1 MNVIDRSWG
10 LSDRLERLARP
21 SIECAGPSRLIT
33 SPTRQPGDHVHDA
46 KIVDLFAGPGGLD
59 VAARQLGLPAVG
71 IEWDE
76 DACATRRAAQL
87 PTRQGDV
94 RDFGPTDFPK
104 ATVLAGGPPCQTYT
118 VAGAGAG
125 RRALDKVRALAK
137 RMAIRDTTVAADLA
151 ELAELANRNDP
162 RTGLVL
168 EPLRWA
174 LDAIDAGTPYE
185 TIVLE
190 QVRAALPV
198 WQAVGEVLEGEN
210 YSVACGVLHT
220 EEFGVPQTRRRAIL
234 IARLN
239 GKASL
244 PEPTHRPYQK
254 GRSRDEGAPHL
265 LPWVTM
271 GETLDRPGP
280 FVVIS
285 NYGTGGNPKARGRR
299 TSDEPAATVTGKI
312 FRNRVV
318 TPTDVELARF
328 TPAEAGQLQT
338 FPVDHQWTGR
348 DIGQQIGNA
357 IPPRLGIHVLA
368 AALDIGGEP
377 LTEALDSL
385 TKVSAT
391 AHPKGEPVEPVL
403 TAVPAD
409 KALTTR

>member
-1 MNVIDRSWG
+1 M
-10 LSDRLERLARP
+10 
-21 SIECAGPSRLIT
+21 
-33 SPTRQPGDHVHDA
+33 HDA

-210 YSVACGVLHT
+210 YSVACGVLRT

-377 LTEALDSL
+377 LTKALDSL

-391 AHPKGEPVEPVL
+391 AHPKGGPVEPVL

>member
-1 MNVIDRSWG
+1 M
-10 LSDRLERLARP
+10 
-21 SIECAGPSRLIT
+21 
-33 SPTRQPGDHVHDA
+33 HDA

-94 RDFGPTDFPK
+94 RDFGPADFPK

-137 RMAIRDTTVAADLA
+137 RMAIRDATVAADLA
-151 ELAELANRNDP
+151 DLANLANRNDP

-174 LDAIDAGTPYE
+174 LEAIDAGTPYE

-198 WQAVGEVLEGEN
+198 WQAVREVLEGEK

-239 GKASL
+239 GEASL
-244 PEPTHRPYQK
+244 PRPTHRPYQK
-254 GRSRDEGAPHL
+254 GRARDEGDPHL

-271 GETLDRPGP
+271 GEALARPGP

-368 AALDIGGEP
+368 TALDIGGEP
-377 LTEALDSL
+377 LTKALHSL
-385 TKVSAT
+385 AKVSST
-391 AHPKGEPVEPVL
+391 AHPHGEPVEPVL
-403 TAVPAD
+403 TVKGATTD
-409 KALTTR
+409 KALTTP